1 MVRAPLPSMLSYRVV
16 SPIRTPIPPYPRT
29 SVPSVD
35 SLDRL
40 YRRIADVL
48 LREPGT
54 AVTVGDL
61 YQHLVPYRTV
71 RTELGFGELAEYE
84 HALLR
89 LLSGERD
96 YLVVERAD
104 VQEEFQR
111 ELRTPNP
118 ILGVYRDYAEV
129 AVYLNPYA
137 PDPGALEDVTAPP
150 PPRAAAAHAP
160 APVLTS
166 AAAVEEAAAALPHVE
181 SLRLTDPEP
190 VPPPPRPRLR
200 ACPGCRNAL
209 PQGREV
215 RFCPFCGKALAPIP
229 CPECSTMVEP
239 DWRFCATC
247 GWPRDGGSALP
258 PESRLR

>member
-1 MVRAPLPSMLSYRVV
+1 MD
-16 SPIRTPIPPYPRT
+16 
-29 SVPSVD
+29 SV
-35 SLDRL
+35 DRL

-54 AVTVGDL
+54 AVTVGDI

-118 ILGVYRDYAEV
+118 ILGVYRDHADV
-129 AVYLNPYA
+129 GVYLNPYA
-137 PDPGALEDVTAPP
+137 PEVPVPDLTAPPAPP
-150 PPRAAAAHAP
+150 PPPASPRSRRPAGEDADAPGVVLDLTSPEPSAAP
-160 APVLTS
+160 AP
-166 AAAVEEAAAALPHVE
+166 AAPAQ
-181 SLRLTDPEP
+181 R
-190 VPPPPRPRLR
+190 PRPK
-200 ACPGCRNAL
+200 ACTGCRATL
-209 PQGREV
+209 PPGRDV
-215 RFCPFCGKALAPIP
+215 RFCPFCGKCLAPIP
-229 CPECSTMVEP
+229 CPECSTTVEP
-239 DWRFCATC
+239 EWRFCITC
-247 GWPRDGGSALP
+247 GWPRDGQPLP
-258 PESRLR
+258 PRPEQPLR

>member
-1 MVRAPLPSMLSYRVV
+1 M
-16 SPIRTPIPPYPRT
+16 
-29 SVPSVD
+29 D

-54 AVTVGDL
+54 AVTVGDI

-71 RTELGFGELAEYE
+71 RSELGFGELAEYE

-118 ILGVYRDYAEV
+118 ILGIYRDYAEV
-129 AVYLNPYA
+129 GVYLNPYA
-137 PDPGALEDVTAPP
+137 PEVPALDFTAPPASAPAAAPAQTPAMAAALARNGDADAPGVVLDVTAP
-150 PPRAAAAHAP
+150 
-160 APVLTS
+160 
-166 AAAVEEAAAALPHVE
+166 EAAAKRADGSPA
-181 SLRLTDPEP
+181 
-190 VPPPPRPRLR
+190 RPKLKS
-200 ACPGCRNAL
+200 CPGCRSTL
-209 PQGREV
+209 PPGREV
-215 RFCPFCGKALAPIP
+215 RFCPFCGKCLAPIP
-229 CPECSTMVEP
+229 CPECSTVVEP
-239 DWRFCATC
+239 EWKFCVMC
-247 GWPRDGGSALP
+247 GWPRDAAPVPPP
-258 PESRLR
+258 PEQRLR

>member
-1 MVRAPLPSMLSYRVV
+1 M
-16 SPIRTPIPPYPRT
+16 
-29 SVPSVD
+29 D

-54 AVTVGDL
+54 AVTVGDI

-71 RTELGFGELAEYE
+71 RAELGFGELAEYE

-118 ILGVYRDYAEV
+118 ILGIYRDYAE
-129 AVYLNPYA
+129 AVVFLNPYA
-137 PDPGALEDVTAPP
+137 PEPGTADLTAPP
-150 PPRAAAAHAP
+150 PPPPSSRFQGTGDADAP
-160 APVLTS
+160 GVVLDVTS
-166 AAAVEEAAAALPHVE
+166 
-181 SLRLTDPEP
+181 PE
-190 VPPPPRPRLR
+190 PPPRPSVPAAPAQRPR
-200 ACPGCRNAL
+200 PKACTGCRSTL
-209 PQGREV
+209 PPGRDV
-215 RFCPFCGKALAPIP
+215 RFCPFCGKCLAPIP
-229 CPECSTMVEP
+229 CPECSTTVEP
-239 DWRFCATC
+239 EWRFCITC
-247 GWPRDGGSALP
+247 GWPRDGQPVP
-258 PESRLR
+258 PRPEQPLR

>member
-1 MVRAPLPSMLSYRVV
+1 MPYHRIPAPPHH
-16 SPIRTPIPPYPRT
+16 P
-29 SVPSVD
+29 VD
-35 SLDRL
+35 PLDRL

-54 AVTVGDL
+54 AVTVGDI

-71 RTELGFGELAEYE
+71 RQELGFGELAEYE

-129 AVYLNPYA
+129 GVYLNPYA
-137 PDPGALEDVTAPP
+137 PEPAAPDLTSPPPAAAPDRASRFAGSGDADAPGVVLDVTAPEP
-150 PPRAAAAHAP
+150 PARAAA
-160 APVLTS
+160 
-166 AAAVEEAAAALPHVE
+166 
-181 SLRLTDPEP
+181 
-190 VPPPPRPRLR
+190 PPQRPRPKS
-200 ACPGCRNAL
+200 CTGCRSNL
-209 PQGREV
+209 PPGRDV
-215 RFCPFCGKALAPIP
+215 RFCPFCGKCLAPIP
-229 CPECSTMVEP
+229 CPECSTTVEP
-239 DWRFCATC
+239 EWRFCISC
-247 GWPRDGGSALP
+247 GWPREGQPLP
-258 PESRLR
+258 PRPEQPLR